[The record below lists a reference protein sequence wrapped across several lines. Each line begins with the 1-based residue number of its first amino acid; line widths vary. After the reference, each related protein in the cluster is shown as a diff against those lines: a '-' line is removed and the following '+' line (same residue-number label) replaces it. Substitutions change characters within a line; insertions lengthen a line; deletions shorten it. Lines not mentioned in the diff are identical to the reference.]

1 MSIFYIK
8 FCLVFLFWRSMI
20 YLVWWLIFST
30 CFIFNEFHF
39 VFQFPE
45 HGFYSLVDK
54 FLLFRHDNTSS
65 NILQIVTSPADVKEG
80 CLIEVVLSGTELT
93 LNVAPM
99 STLIYLYKHFVWRQT
114 KCCKHIQLIFQVQQ
128 IYKYLFKYI
137 SASYLAMFSI

>member
-1 MSIFYIK
+1 MFHK
-8 FCLVFLFWRSMI
+8 NKCFFLFDRFIERKTFVNVNILYKILSCI
-20 YLVWWLIFST
+20 PILKINDLFSLMT
-30 CFIFNEFHF
+30 YFQYMFYFNEFHF

-99 STLIYLYKHFVWRQT
+99 STLIYLT
-114 KCCKHIQLIFQVQQ
+114 VQAFC
-128 IYKYLFKYI
+128 LETN
-137 SASYLAMFSI
+137 

>member
-1 MSIFYIK
+1 MSKFYIK
-8 FCLVFLFWRSMI
+8 SCLVFLFWRSMI

-93 LNVAPM
+93 LNVAP
-99 STLIYLYKHFVWRQT
+99 SILFGDKLNAVNIHNFRLK
-114 KCCKHIQLIFQVQQ
+114 LIFQVQQ

>member
-1 MSIFYIK
+1 MKIVLIYCPLKMFHK
-8 FCLVFLFWRSMI
+8 NKCFFLFDRFIERKTFVNVNILYKILSCIPILRSMI

-99 STLIYLYKHFVWRQT
+99 STLIYLT
-114 KCCKHIQLIFQVQQ
+114 VQAFC
-128 IYKYLFKYI
+128 LETN
-137 SASYLAMFSI
+137 

>member
-8 FCLVFLFWRSMI
+8 SCLVFLFWRSMI

-93 LNVAPM
+93 LNVANVNPDLLDCT
-99 STLIYLYKHFVWRQT
+99 SILFGDKLNAVNIYNWFFKFNRFINIYLNTFRH
-114 KCCKHIQLIFQVQQ
+114 HI
-128 IYKYLFKYI
+128 
-137 SASYLAMFSI
+137 